1 MSHKEI
7 QSRTPTG
14 SAPNGP
20 TTTGAAQATVSRREW
35 LKLGSCGMGSLA
47 LASLASESSLAGPL
61 SARSPHIAPKAK
73 RVILLFMNGG
83 PSQHDTLDYKPKLYT
98 DGGKKGKNKQSLLAP
113 LWNFSQHGQSGLWIS
128 ELFPHL
134 AKHADRLCVVNSMQ
148 TDSRA
153 HPLAIPLLHT
163 GSFQF
168 VRPSMGA
175 WVLYG
180 LGSANANL
188 PGYITIKPTR
198 TFGGPSNYG
207 SAFLPSA
214 YQATRIGWEGRPV
227 KDAKISHLTSHEI
240 MPGVSQGVLH
250 LTQTLNQQL
259 LQRSKNH
266 LDIKGN
272 TDIQGVIDSLDL
284 SSHMEQSVPDV
295 MDLSQE
301 SANTLSMY
309 GIGQE
314 RTDDFG
320 RQCLT
325 ARRLVEAGVRFV
337 ELANSGWDQHSG
349 LDTVLPKRCQ
359 EVDQPI
365 AALLTDLQ
373 QRGLLDDTLVFW
385 GGEFGRQ
392 PETQVLSG
400 KVALGR
406 DHNAAGYTVW
416 MAGGG
421 ARGGLAY
428 GATDEYGY
436 EAVEK
441 PVHLHDL
448 HATMLHM
455 LGLDHLRL
463 TYSYAG
469 RDFRLTDVHGN
480 VVHDLIT

>member
-1 MSHKEI
+1 
-7 QSRTPTG
+7 
-14 SAPNGP
+14 
-20 TTTGAAQATVSRREW
+20 
-35 LKLGSCGMGSLA
+35 
-47 LASLASESSLAGPL
+47 
-61 SARSPHIAPKAK
+61 
-73 RVILLFMNGG
+73 MNGG
-83 PSQHDTLDYKPKLYT
+83 PSQHDTLDYKPQLYA
-98 DGGKKGKNKQSLLAP
+98 DGGKTGKNKQKLLAP
-113 LWNFSQHGQSGLWIS
+113 LWSFSRHGQSGLWIS

-134 AKHADRLCVVNSMQ
+134 ARQADRLCVINSMQ
-148 TDSRA
+148 TGSRA

-163 GSFQF
+163 GSFQS

-175 WVLYG
+175 WILYG
-180 LGSANANL
+180 LGNPNANL

-214 YQATRIGWEGRPV
+214 YQATRIGWEGQPV
-227 KDAKISHLTSHEI
+227 KDARLNHLTSQEV
-240 MPGVSQGVLH
+240 MPGVSQGVLD
-250 LTQTLNQQL
+250 LTQTMNQQL
-259 LQRSKNH
+259 LQRTAN
-266 LDIKGN
+266 N
-272 TDIQGVIDSLDL
+272 TDIQGVIDALDL
-284 SSHMEQSVPDV
+284 SAHMEHSVPEV
-295 MDLSQE
+295 LDLTGE
-301 SANTLSMY
+301 SAATLAMY
-309 GIGQE
+309 GIGKQ

-320 RQCLT
+320 RQCLM

-373 QRGLLDDTLVFW
+373 QRGLLDETLVFW

-416 MAGGG
+416 LAGGG
-421 ARGGLAY
+421 VRPGLAY

-436 EAVEK
+436 EAVEN

-448 HATMLHM
+448 HATMLHL

-463 TYSYAG
+463 TFSYAG

-480 VVHDLIT
+480 VVHDLIA

>member
-1 MSHKEI
+1 MTSPHSKSI
-7 QSRTPTG
+7 TRCSNIPG
-14 SAPNGP
+14 SSVPGQHAL
-20 TTTGAAQATVSRREW
+20 SRREW
-35 LKLGSCGMGSLA
+35 LKLGSCGFGSLA
-47 LASLASESSLAGPL
+47 LAGLAANSSMAGPL
-61 SARSPHIAPKAK
+61 TPRSHHFAPKAK
-73 RVILLFMNGG
+73 RVIFLFMNGG
-83 PSQHDTLDYKPKLYT
+83 PSQQDTFDYKPKLYV
-98 DGGKKGKNKQSLLAP
+98 DGGKKGKNKQNLLAP
-113 LWNFSQHGQSGLWIS
+113 LWDFSQHGQSGLWIS

-134 AKHADRLCVVNSMQ
+134 AKQADRLCVINSMQ

-180 LGSANANL
+180 LGSPNTNL

-227 KDAKISHLTSHEI
+227 KDAKISHLAPNEDF
-240 MPGVSQGVLH
+240 PGLSRGVLK
-250 LTQTLNQQL
+250 LTQTLNREL
-259 LQRSKNH
+259 LKRSADNSE
-266 LDIKGN
+266 
-272 TDIQGVIDSLDL
+272 IQGVIDSLNL
-284 SSHMEQSVPDV
+284 SNHMEQTVPEV
-295 MDLSQE
+295 MDLNKE
-301 SANTLSMY
+301 SPETLASY
-309 GIGQE
+309 GIGQK

-337 ELANSGWDQHSG
+337 ELANSGWDHHSS
-349 LDTVLPKRCQ
+349 LDTGLPKRCE

-365 AALLTDLQ
+365 AALLADLQ
-373 QRGLLDDTLVFW
+373 HRGLLDETLVFW

-392 PETQVLSG
+392 PETQILSG
-400 KVALGR
+400 EVALGR

-421 ARGGLAY
+421 VRAGKAY
-428 GATDEYGY
+428 GTTDEYGY
-436 EAVEK
+436 EAVEN

-448 HATMLHM
+448 HATMLHL

-463 TYSYAG
+463 TYRYAG

-480 VVHDLIT
+480 VIHDLIA